1 MTSNM
6 NTPERHRQVQEHEVD
21 QIMKAV
27 WETAARRN
35 PMVLMKMVDQNT
47 AVEHLRRMIS
57 DCLAKGLRQL
67 RLVITP
73 SKNCST
79 QPFGTRSRMTPAMT
93 ERRKRSPLPS
103 SPVCCPVGRTPVFRR
118 S

>member
-47 AVEHLRRMIS
+47 AV
-57 DCLAKGLRQL
+57 
-67 RLVITP
+67 
-73 SKNCST
+73 ST
-79 QPFGTRSRMTPAMT
+79 CAG
-93 ERRKRSPLPS
+93 
-103 SPVCCPVGRTPVFRR
+103 
-118 S
+118 

>member
-57 DCLAKGLRQL
+57 DCLTKGLSATETRDHAVKEL
-67 RLVITP
+67 LNSAIR
-73 SKNCST
+73 NT
-79 QPFGTRSRMTPAMT
+79 QPHDTCNDRAAEKESA
-93 ERRKRSPLPS
+93 S
-103 SPVCCPVGRTPVFRR
+103 
-118 S
+118 